1 MRSSRILACTALLL
15 GAIALSPAQSRLRIY
30 QGETPVGW
38 VTISQRL
45 TADSGKTVEL
55 RMQTGTA
62 PYLVRTHRQTTYDR
76 DGRLT
81 KIFIEQLTGQARRQI
96 ITTFDSIGATV
107 ITADA
112 SSRTVQKFPWPP
124 GAVLTRPSEFWFLRE
139 PPKLGASCEFTDF
152 DPVTLTFKPVR
163 VTYAGQEV
171 VVVVRQNKT
180 LAKIITKQGDSE
192 TPAWVDETG
201 LPVRVGDRSGMHLE
215 R

>member
-1 MRSSRILACTALLL
+1 MSSRTLACSAVLL
-15 GAIALSPAQSRLRIY
+15 GAIAVAHPQSRLRMY
-30 QGETPVGW
+30 QGETPIGW

-45 TADSGKTVEL
+45 TADGGKMVEL
-55 RMQTGTA
+55 RTQTGTA
-62 PYLVRTHRQTTYDR
+62 PYLVKTHRQTSYDR

-81 KIFIEQLTGQARRQI
+81 KVFIEQLTGQARRQI
-96 ITTFDSIGATV
+96 IANFDTVGATV
-107 ITADA
+107 VTADSA
-112 SSRTVQKFPWPP
+112 SRTVQKFPWPA
-124 GAVLTRPSEFWFLRE
+124 GAVLTRPSEFWFLRV
-139 PPKLGASCEFTDF
+139 PPAPGATCEFTDF
-152 DPVTLTFKPVR
+152 DPITLTFKPVK
-163 VTYAGQEV
+163 VTYIGQEV